1 MRWEIPVIPNKT
13 KLTPPKYKP
22 IIAAFTLLIGGIYT
36 YSLTLSAEQKA
47 HLLLLTVPAIL
58 LIGFI
63 LLAFLYIRY
72 QHSLMTHDN
81 WENEKDLTK
90 SQWQSWSQSSIMSIA
105 NVIYTPDKQ
114 GTDVF
119 LTHSGD
125 IPMFPE
131 KPRPLLQEIDEELFS
146 EIHQKIEKQCKN
158 YRNTLSVIY
167 LICHSGI
174 NSPDVLVFNQ
184 WHLKPI
190 LLSSFEPLFLNYDN
204 ENRNTFLV
212 VTIQQDDAYSHFVS
226 AQLFSQ
232 DNKICQSA
240 NQLIAIE
247 RVMTFDSNAFGTE
260 FNKFVNYS
268 GISRKNFFQ
277 TWLSNISQ
285 PQTEIVL
292 LGYAENQIDF
302 NRARP
307 INSIN
312 LSYAKAHPNAF
323 FTYLSL
329 VSDIA
334 QKTKTDQVL
343 VHITPDNTGYA
354 VYISDRS

>member
-22 IIAAFTLLIGGIYT
+22 IIAIFTLLIGGIYT
-36 YSLTLSAEQKA
+36 YSLTLSTEQKIR
-47 HLLLLTVPAIL
+47 LLLLTIPAIL

-63 LLAFLYIRY
+63 FLAFLYIRY
-72 QHSLMTHDN
+72 QHSLMTYGH
-81 WENEKDLTK
+81 WEKEKEVTK
-90 SQWQSWSQSSIMSIA
+90 SQWKAWCQSSIMSIA

-119 LTHSGD
+119 FTRPED
-125 IPMFPE
+125 VPMFPE
-131 KPRPLLQEIDEELFS
+131 KPRPLLQDIDEKLFS
-146 EIHQKIEKQCKN
+146 EIHNKLEEQCKN
-158 YRNTLSVIY
+158 YQNTLSEIY
-167 LICHSGI
+167 LICHNPI
-174 NSPDVLVFNQ
+174 LNSDKLIFNQ
-184 WHLKPI
+184 WALKPI

-204 ENRNTFLV
+204 DDRNTFLV
-212 VTIQQDDAYSHFVS
+212 ITIQQDNTYSQFVS

-232 DNKICQSA
+232 DNKMCQSA
-240 NQLIAIE
+240 NKLIAIE
-247 RVMTFDSNAFGTE
+247 RVMTFDSDSFDTE

-268 GISRKNFFQ
+268 GISRKNLFQ

-285 PQTEIVL
+285 PQTEMVL
-292 LGYAENQIDF
+292 LDYAESQIDF
-302 NRARP
+302 NRVHP
-307 INSIN
+307 INSID
-312 LSYAKAHPNAF
+312 LSYAKPHPNAL

-354 VYISDRS
+354 VYISNRS